1 MIGWLAATA
10 RADGSVDRLIAPLEA
25 LAILRRDLDVRL
37 HDGGVGS
44 VRGAIEAHDRLLRA
58 LASVSESELQE
69 ARARIDA
76 MRARLTTLSDHLAA
90 LRGLVER

>member
-1 MIGWLAATA
+1 M
-10 RADGSVDRLIAPLEA
+10 DVDRLIAPLEA

-44 VRGAIEAHDRLLRA
+44 VRGALETYDRLMRG
-58 LASVSESELQE
+58 LASVSDSELQE
-69 ARARIDA
+69 AHARIDA
-76 MRARLTTLSDHLAA
+76 LRARLMTLSEHLAA